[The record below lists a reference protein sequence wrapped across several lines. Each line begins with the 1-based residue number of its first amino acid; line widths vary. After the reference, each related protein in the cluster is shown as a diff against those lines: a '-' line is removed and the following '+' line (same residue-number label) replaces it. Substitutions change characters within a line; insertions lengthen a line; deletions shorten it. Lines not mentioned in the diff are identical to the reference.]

1 MGQLMSRIPD
11 PAPPPAD
18 AEFLTDY
25 EVAWL
30 LRTTTN
36 TIRAMVRRGELR
48 GQTVG
53 KSLRISR
60 KAIEDWYQ
68 ARHDAPDNPAP

>member
-1 MGQLMSRIPD
+1 MGLLMSRIPD

-68 ARHDAPDNPAP
+68 GHHNAPDSPAT